1 MKWKQRINDLSIK
14 KKIIVYSY
22 LVVAPILVCIS
33 ILMCVGSFSKMRQE
47 QDLRAGSRVQNLDD
61 RLAELN
67 QNVSEMST
75 YICINSDILQILTTG
90 DAEKLNENPQL
101 WLEEAPM
108 RFIQDTLAIKGYIK
122 TLGIY
127 PENGVQPYLRCMD
140 SSAYLPS
147 LEQVHDTQ
155 MYQKAITRK
164 GKKGWELI
172 GKNSSEVYW
181 ANQSDK
187 IVLYREIYDLSK
199 KNALGYLVIG
209 ADAGKYREVCSSAR
223 ENEAEGILILN
234 SDGKILVSEGNV
246 GKETADIFTDAKN
259 LEAYD
264 KYGGAILKYDKSTL
278 YLRKNEESG
287 FITCLLI
294 PDSIITGRLMEIL
307 YTPALMLLGVLA
319 GLFPVLNLVT
329 NIVTKPLK
337 KVNQAMLEFCKGD
350 FERQVEVET
359 HDEVGEV
366 AVCFNQ
372 MVTDIRKLI
381 EDKYVMELREKES
394 ELTALQAQINP
405 HFLYN
410 TLDSLYWQAQEA
422 GQEELSENI
431 LSLSSLFRQ
440 VLGEGKS
447 VTTVEQECS
456 LVREYL
462 KVQKMRFSRRLEYTI
477 DVEREIYGE
486 RIPKLILQPF
496 VENAVVHGFENID
509 SHCSVYVG
517 GKKHGRS
524 MEFIIED
531 TGVGMTKEQVDS
543 LLDMDEAE
551 RYKGQRIGRYAI
563 KNVKERLTLMYR
575 DRFEMRV
582 DSSPGNGTR
591 IFLRIDMS
599 EGGWQDDGK

>member
-1 MKWKQRINDLSIK
+1 MWGKRQRI
-14 KKIIVYSY
+14 
-22 LVVAPILVCIS
+22 
-33 ILMCVGSFSKMRQE
+33 F
-47 QDLRAGSRVQNLDD
+47 
-61 RLAELN
+61 
-67 QNVSEMST
+67 
-75 YICINSDILQILTTG
+75 
-90 DAEKLNENPQL
+90 
-101 WLEEAPM
+101 
-108 RFIQDTLAIKGYIK
+108 
-122 TLGIY
+122 
-127 PENGVQPYLRCMD
+127 
-140 SSAYLPS
+140 
-147 LEQVHDTQ
+147 
-155 MYQKAITRK
+155 
-164 GKKGWELI
+164 
-172 GKNSSEVYW
+172 
-181 ANQSDK
+181 
-187 IVLYREIYDLSK
+187 
-199 KNALGYLVIG
+199 
-209 ADAGKYREVCSSAR
+209 
-223 ENEAEGILILN
+223 
-234 SDGKILVSEGNV
+234 
-246 GKETADIFTDAKN
+246 FTDAKN